1 MLAVI
6 ISVSCGHWGDF
17 FVQILRPELLRNAT
31 DILLALLASKMRA
44 LVRLLKEQERGGK
57 DGGAD
62 SNTDKDPDDE

>member
-1 MLAVI
+1 M
-6 ISVSCGHWGDF
+6 
-17 FVQILRPELLRNAT
+17 LRNAT

-62 SNTDKDPDDE
+62 SNTDKDPDDEENFLIFVISTDSLHECVKNLLIVV

>member
-1 MLAVI
+1 M
-6 ISVSCGHWGDF
+6 
-17 FVQILRPELLRNAT
+17 LRNAT
-31 DILLALLASKMRA
+31 DILLAQLASKMRA